1 MIQAK
6 KQNKHPQQ
14 SRRYK
19 DALCLDPALSA
30 IDTEGAKGQR
40 WCSLESCPG
49 GNGLEAG
56 FEMRFFFIHVCVLFC
71 LCWFGPASCSHWAR
85 AFAAAEAGCDA
96 EGTRALESDRLG
108 SLWCYRI
115 LLCQSLPLG
124 SGKDE
129 IFTLF
134 TSC

>member
-19 DALCLDPALSA
+19 DALRVDPALSA
-30 IDTEGAKGQR
+30 IDTEGAKGLR

-71 LCWFGPASCSHWAR
+71 FAGLDLLPALTGLGPS
-85 AFAAAEAGCDA
+85 
-96 EGTRALESDRLG
+96 LLQRLVVMLRGHGLWSQIDLVHCGVTG
-108 SLWCYRI
+108 SYYVN
-115 LLCQSLPLG
+115 
-124 SGKDE
+124 
-129 IFTLF
+129 LF
-134 TSC
+134 L